1 LTQGV
6 HSQSSASGRK
16 IARDK
21 IYEAL
26 AEQDAL
32 FDYSVYPKFYSLI
45 SLRDNIAPKL
55 RPLSWLMRLIEEI
68 YDNRYA
74 RDTAELREDAE
85 GAAQAAGAPPQ
96 SSRAKGPTDY
106 PSFVVEFFSKRY
118 GLPQLIDQTCWD
130 LLYNVH
136 AARKE
141 YLEVEV
147 FARFVEEYYDPDDL
161 LFFLYV
167 RSVVQKELRFTF
179 RSRWTELGKSTLGAD
194 KTPKAIFMSHR
205 ECVLVAR
212 VVFGSETDP
221 LFRTFMALVE
231 SRLQSGPS
239 TTSTRSGRAT
249 GGDNRRIEVM
259 QFLHL
264 ALTEY
269 HDTRPADE
277 LESRGFGGQ
286 PGIGQSRTGS
296 AGHALATPQQG
307 VTGSP
312 TGSTAPRG
320 GNAMGA
326 QSSGHSK
333 AEQDRLFREA
343 EREYE
348 ERQRRK
354 ALLGETAAEAG
365 MFDDAASARSAG
377 GASAGAE
384 SPGRSTLPAVSK
396 ELLDNLGSC
405 MHMNNEEYL
414 DTLLRPAVSTLP
426 EEMVSQLRSDMSV
439 QLEQHVDSI
448 LEKVISIAQGDSG
461 VAGSSDAGVRSLA
474 AQFTAVVSKGSA
486 AGSGEGSPVDDFCKG
501 VLALPQLKQEMEPLS
516 TLLVTY
522 AQARLQEA
530 AAHEGGSN

>member
-1 LTQGV
+1 MQT
-6 HSQSSASGRK
+6 SAAGRK

-96 SSRAKGPTDY
+96 SSRPKGPTDY

-147 FARFVEEYYDPDDL
+147 FARFLEEYYDPDDL

-249 GGDNRRIEVM
+249 GGDSRRIEVM

-269 HDTRPADE
+269 HDTRPSDE

-296 AGHALATPQQG
+296 SGNALTSAQQG
-307 VTGSP
+307 MSGSP
-312 TGSTAPRG
+312 TGSSAPRG

-326 QSSGHSK
+326 TSAAQSK
-333 AEQDRLFREA
+333 QDQDRLFREA
-343 EREYE
+343 ERDYE
-348 ERQRRK
+348 ERQRRL
-354 ALLGETAAEAG
+354 ALTGEMGGDAG
-365 MFDDAASARSAG
+365 MFDDGASARSG
-377 GASAGAE
+377 GGEGSAAS
-384 SPGRSTLPAVSK
+384 SPGRGSLPSVSK
-396 ELLDNLGSC
+396 QLLDILGTC
-405 MHMNNEEYL
+405 MHGNNEAYL
-414 DTLLRPAVSTLP
+414 DTLLKPAVSTLP
-426 EEMVSQLRSDMSV
+426 EEMVSQLRSDMCV
-439 QLEQHVDSI
+439 QLEQHVDNI
-448 LEKVISIAQGDSG
+448 LERVISIAQGDSA
-461 VAGSSDAGVRSLA
+461 VASGSDAGVRSLA

-486 AGSGEGSPVDDFCKG
+486 AGGDEGSPVDDFCKG

-530 AAHEGGSN
+530 AAQGGNDQ

>member
-1 LTQGV
+1 
-6 HSQSSASGRK
+6 
-16 IARDK
+16 
-21 IYEAL
+21 
-26 AEQDAL
+26 
-32 FDYSVYPKFYSLI
+32 
-45 SLRDNIAPKL
+45 
-55 RPLSWLMRLIEEI
+55 MRLIEEI

-85 GAAQAAGAPPQ
+85 GAAQAAGATPQ
-96 SSRAKGPTDY
+96 SSRPKGPTDY

-179 RSRWTELGKSTLGAD
+179 RSRWTELGKSALGAD

-286 PGIGQSRTGS
+286 PGVGQSRTGS
-296 AGHALATPQQG
+296 AGAALTTNQQG
-307 VTGSP
+307 VSGSP

-326 QSSGHSK
+326 QSSEQTK

-343 EREYE
+343 ERDYE

-354 ALLGETAAEAG
+354 ALMGESAAEAG
-365 MFDDAASARSAG
+365 MFDDAASARSGG
-377 GASAGAE
+377 GAGAA
-384 SPGRSTLPAVSK
+384 SPGRSTLPTVSK
-396 ELLDNLGSC
+396 DLLDDLGSC
-405 MHMNNEEYL
+405 MHSNNEAYL

-426 EEMVSQLRSDMSV
+426 EEMVSQLRSDMAV

-448 LEKVISIAQGDSG
+448 LEKVISIAQGDS
-461 VAGSSDAGVRSLA
+461 AAATSSDAGVRSLA

-486 AGSGEGSPVDDFCKG
+486 AGAEEGSPVDDFCKG

-530 AAHEGGSN
+530 AAQDGGAE